1 MINKENFEEWLQTQG
16 LSSYNEAFEKF
27 LEQVSGN
34 IDPRDYMTPTQK
46 EIANLSTDE
55 LAAEYK
61 MVQDRVSSRSA
72 SQRKFIT
79 QRYEHE
85 QNAIR
90 NAAAEQDSTNA

>member
-1 MINKENFEEWLQTQG
+1 MNQEKFAEWLESQG
-16 LSSYNEAFEKF
+16 LNSYDEALEKF
-27 LEQVSGN
+27 LQQVSEN

-46 EIANLSTDE
+46 EIANLPADE

-61 MVQDRVSSRSA
+61 MVQDRISTRSA

>member
-1 MINKENFEEWLQTQG
+1 MNQEKFAEWLESQG
-16 LSSYNEAFEKF
+16 LNSYDEALEKF
-27 LEQVSGN
+27 LQQVSEN

-46 EIANLSTDE
+46 EIANLPADE

-61 MVQDRVSSRSA
+61 MVQDRISTRSA

-85 QNAIR
+85 QIAIR